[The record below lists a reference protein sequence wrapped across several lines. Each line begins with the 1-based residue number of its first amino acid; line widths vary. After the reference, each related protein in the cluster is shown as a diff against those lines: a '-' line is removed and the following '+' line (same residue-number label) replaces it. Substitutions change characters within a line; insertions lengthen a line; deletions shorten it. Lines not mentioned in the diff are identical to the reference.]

1 MHRLLLSVVFIVIA
15 VIGLATLPWSL
26 MNGPLSSLVHIGCVA
41 LCIGLFAYFIKDF
54 IPKKP

>member
-26 MNGPLSSLVHIGCVA
+26 MNGPA
-41 LCIGLFAYFIKDF
+41 QLFG
-54 IPKKP
+54 PHRLRRTNKPPILTRYAPRRRG